1 MRARRPVRSSMRYP
15 IGSPSTAIV
24 PRSYSSSRLMQRN
37 KVVLPEP
44 LGPITTTTSP
54 GLTTTDTSRNTS
66 SAPKLLQ
73 RPAIS
78 SIGRRWRAGASS
90 MAKEDAS
97 FKVSSIKGEGIA
109 DAEIDR
115 RGADE
120 DLKRRQRALDDLAAR
135 HRQLPEADDRNQR
148 GCLDQ
153 AHAQADIGGCRKTQC
168 LRQDHDLQHQSA
180 GHAKAACGIPLR
192 LRQ

>member
-1 MRARRPVRSSMRYP
+1 M
-15 IGSPSTAIV
+15 IV

-54 GLTTTDTSRNTS
+54 GLTARDTSRNTS

-78 SIGRRWRAGASS
+78 SIGRRCWAGTTS

-97 FKVSSIKGEGIA
+97 FKVSSIEGEGIA
-109 DAEIDR
+109 DAEIDCR
-115 RGADE
+115 RADE
-120 DLKRRQRALDDLAAR
+120 NLKRREGALDDLAAR
-135 HRQLPEADDRNQR
+135 HRQLPEADDRDQR
-148 GCLDQ
+148 GCLNQ
-153 AHAQADIGGCRKTQC
+153 AHAQADIGRRRET
-168 LRQDHDLQHQSA
+168 
-180 GHAKAACGIPLR
+180 
-192 LRQ
+192 

>member
-1 MRARRPVRSSMRYP
+1 M
-15 IGSPSTAIV
+15 V
-24 PRSYSSSRLMQRN
+24 PRSYSSSKLMQRS

-54 GLTTTDTSRNTS
+54 GLTARDTSRNTS
-66 SAPKLLQ
+66 TVPKLLR

-78 SIGRRWRAGASS
+78 SIGRCCWAGASS
-90 MAKEDAS
+90 TAKEDAS

-115 RGADE
+115 RRADK

-135 HRQLPEADDRNQR
+135 HRQLPEADDR
-148 GCLDQ
+148 DQ
-153 AHAQADIGGCRKTQC
+153 
-168 LRQDHDLQHQSA
+168 
-180 GHAKAACGIPLR
+180 
-192 LRQ
+192 